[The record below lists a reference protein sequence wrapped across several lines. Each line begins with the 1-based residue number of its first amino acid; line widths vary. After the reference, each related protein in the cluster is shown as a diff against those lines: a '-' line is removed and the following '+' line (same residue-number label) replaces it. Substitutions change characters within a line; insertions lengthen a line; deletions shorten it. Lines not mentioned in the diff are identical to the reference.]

1 MAAQQNGV
9 VLENHDIHLI
19 GVASIY
25 LASKYEDIQ
34 PLHSKTVSEKIAH
47 DVITP

>member
-1 MAAQQNGV
+1 VAAQQNGV
-9 VLENHDIHLI
+9 VLQNQDIHLI

-34 PLHSKTVSEKIAH
+34 PLHSRTVSEKIAH
-47 DVITP
+47 DVLTQ